1 MRDYEA
7 VLKACEGADCVFH
20 VAACGMSGLEQAST
34 IFLTFS
40 PFILVKE
47 RSVCIQKSENM
58 VKWYLGETEIDYEGQ
73 VIHVGNKGGVP

>member
-1 MRDYEA
+1 MQQALSVKIHFFLILQGDVRDYEA

-40 PFILVKE
+40 FFILVKE
-47 RSVCIQKSENM
+47 KIC
-58 VKWYLGETEIDYEGQ
+58 LHTEVREYG
-73 VIHVGNKGGVP
+73 

>member
-34 IFLTFS
+34 IFLPFS
-40 PFILVKE
+40 PSILVKE
-47 RSVCIQKSENM
+47 KI
-58 VKWYLGETEIDYEGQ
+58 YLHTEVREYG
-73 VIHVGNKGGVP
+73 

>member
-34 IFLTFS
+34 IFLPFS
-40 PFILVKE
+40 LSILVKE
-47 RSVCIQKSENM
+47 KI
-58 VKWYLGETEIDYEGQ
+58 YLHTEVREYG
-73 VIHVGNKGGVP
+73 